1 MVFYLS
7 GVKVKIDFL
16 FAALVTIL
24 LCFNTGDEVRLG
36 IFFSILHEA
45 GHLTAIIICR
55 EKPET
60 VRFGL
65 FGMTIVRQ
73 NDISQDYKKEIVTA
87 LAGPLTNFFLSAV
100 LYGVYLK
107 LPNELIM
114 KSVFVNLLMGTFNIM
129 PVFSLDGGRALESL
143 LKMNFDASKSD
154 SIIKAV
160 SFAVLVFMMGV
171 GFYIL
176 IESGYNFT
184 FLLITVYLA
193 VMLFIKV

>member
-1 MVFYLS
+1 MVFYVG

-65 FGMTIVRQ
+65 FGMTIIRQ
-73 NDISQDYKKEIVTA
+73 SDLSQNYGKEIITA
-87 LAGPLTNFFLSAV
+87 LAGPFTNFFLSAV
-100 LYGVYLK
+100 LYAVYLRI
-107 LPNELIM
+107 PDSRIM
-114 KSVFVNLLMGTFNIM
+114 KSVFVNLIMGTFNIM
-129 PVFSLDGGRALESL
+129 PVFSLDGGRALESF
-143 LKMNFDASKSD
+143 LKANFEADTGD
-154 SIIKAV
+154 RIIKAV
-160 SFAVLVFMMGV
+160 SFAALVFMMGA
-171 GFYIL
+171 GFCIL

>member
-1 MVFYLS
+1 MVFYIS
-7 GVKVKIDFL
+7 GVRVKIDFL

-36 IFFSILHEA
+36 IFFSVLHEA
-45 GHLTAIIICR
+45 GHLTAIIICK

-73 NDISQDYKKEIVTA
+73 NDISQDYKKEIITA
-87 LAGPLTNFFLSAV
+87 LAGPFTNFFLSAV
-100 LYGVYLK
+100 LYFVYLR

-114 KSVFVNLLMGTFNIM
+114 KSVFVNILMGTFNIM
-129 PVFSLDGGRALESL
+129 PVFSLDGGRALESV
-143 LKMNFDASKSD
+143 LKMNLDASKSD
-154 SIIKAV
+154 AVLKAV
-160 SFAVLVFMMGV
+160 SFAVLIFMMGI

>member
-16 FAALVTIL
+16 FAALVTTL
-24 LCFNTGDEVRLG
+24 LCFNTGGEVRLG

-45 GHLTAIIICR
+45 GHLTAIILCR

-73 NDISQDYKKEIVTA
+73 SDMSQDYKKEIITA
-87 LAGPLTNFFLSAV
+87 LAGPFTNFFLSAV
-100 LYGVYLK
+100 LYGVYLR
-107 LPNELIM
+107 LHNELIL

-154 SIIKAV
+154 AILKAV